1 MNRKLSYIALILAL
15 TLGFSSCTNSTA
27 NKENQATN
35 TPTEQGEA
43 TADSTS
49 KRNIPSDKVIQ
60 FAFTGDIMMGTT
72 FPRVQ
77 LPADNG
83 KHIFKHVAPIIS
95 AADIAA
101 GNMEGTLCDGGT
113 STKKVSSTCFAFRT
127 PTSFAPLLKEAG
139 FDFLSMANN
148 HVNDFGDHGLN
159 STMKQLDNLGIKYA
173 GLLNIC
179 ESSVLEKDG
188 IRYGFCAFSHNRK
201 TCDHRDKNAVSRIIR
216 ELKGKCDFIIVSF
229 HGGAEGKAHNR
240 LPYGPETFVGENR
253 GSLRELAHLC
263 IDEGANIVFGHGPHV
278 LRAVEVYK
286 GKFIA
291 YSLGNF
297 CTPYG
302 MSLSG
307 ISGYAPVLTVR
318 VQPDG
323 TFVDGQ
329 IHSFIQQR
337 GYGPLPDAQ
346 NSAAKE
352 MKRLT
357 ELDMP
362 DATITISEN
371 GEIRKK

>member
-1 MNRKLSYIALILAL
+1 MKKYFSTLAMFLASL
-15 TLGFSSCTNSTA
+15 TLFAQS
-27 NKENQATN
+27 KE
-35 TPTEQGEA
+35 
-43 TADSTS
+43 
-49 KRNIPSDKVIQ
+49 VIE

-72 FPRVQ
+72 FPTVQ
-77 LPADNG
+77 LPAENG
-83 KHIFKHVAPIIS
+83 KDLFKHVAPIIS
-95 AADIAA
+95 RADIAA

-113 STKKVSSTCFAFRT
+113 TTKKVSNVCYAFRT
-127 PTSFAPLLKEAG
+127 PTSFSPLLKEAG
-139 FDFLSMANN
+139 YDFLSMANN
-148 HVNDFGDHGLN
+148 HVNDFGDYGLN
-159 STMKQLDNLGIKYA
+159 STMKELDNLGIKYA
-173 GLLNIC
+173 GLQNIC

-201 TCDHRDKNAVSRIIR
+201 TCDHRDKNAVRRIIR

-371 GEIRKK
+371 GEIRNK